1 MPELHNCEAKITLKE
16 TIITMVLDLVATL
29 GLNLE
34 TELNQERPMAIL
46 WRTSALAQRHA
57 EIGGELEDW
66 NGMGTAWFYDDT
78 PERAKTDYETI
89 RTKAGLMDV
98 SGLKK
103 VHVVG
108 ADAAYVIDRATTRN
122 VEKIA
127 PGRSTYAS
135 ILNDRGLF
143 VDDCIIY
150 HIAVNSWMI
159 VHGTGTGMEQL
170 AAAAAGKNCELL
182 FDDDLH
188 DMSLQGP
195 VSVDVLALE
204 IPGIRDLAYF
214 GMMQTRL
221 YGRDVMISRTGY
233 TGERGYEI
241 FCRGKDAVHIWDN
254 ILSAGEPMGVR
265 PVQFSTLDMLRI
277 ESYLLFYPGDN
288 SETFPFEHEP
298 CGDSLWELGLDF
310 TVSPGKTGFVG
321 AENHYAMQGKERFKI
336 YGVKLTDSMEQMK
349 MQARVLR
356 DGEDIGVVTYG
367 LSSDLNGYSVAIARI
382 APDAAVPGA
391 KLIVKQ
397 PDGTELTATAEEMPF
412 YDKDKKIRTAKG

>member
-1 MPELHNCEAKITLKE
+1 
-16 TIITMVLDLVATL
+16 
-29 GLNLE
+29 
-34 TELNQERPMAIL
+34 MAIL
-46 WRTSALAQRHA
+46 WRHSALAHRHA

-66 NGMGTAWFYDDT
+66 NGMGTAWFYDHT
-78 PERAKTDYETI
+78 PERAKADYEAV

-108 ADAAYVIDRATTRN
+108 ADAAYVIDRVTTRN

-135 ILNDRGLF
+135 ILNADGKF

-150 HIAVNSWMI
+150 HIAVNSWLV
-159 VHGTGTGMEQL
+159 VHGTGIGMEQL
-170 AAAAAGKNCELL
+170 ASVAAGKNCEIL

-195 VSVDVLALE
+195 VAVDLLAKE
-204 IPGIRDLAYF
+204 VPGIRDLAYF
-214 GMMQTRL
+214 GLMQTRL

-241 FCRGKDAVHIWDN
+241 FCRAKDATHLWDN
-254 ILSAGEPMGVR
+254 ILEAGKDMGVR

-288 SETFPFEHEP
+288 SETFPFDDEP
-298 CGDSLWELGLDF
+298 CGDTLWELGLDF

-321 AENHYAMQGKERFKI
+321 AENHYAMEGKERFKI
-336 YGVKLTDSMEQMK
+336 YGIQLSDSMAQMD
-349 MQARVLR
+349 MGARVMR
-356 DGEDIGVVTYG
+356 DGKDIGVITYG
-367 LSSDLNGYSVAIARI
+367 LSSELNGYSVAIARI
-382 APDAAVPGA
+382 APDAAKPGT
-391 KLIVKQ
+391 KLSVVQ
-397 PDGTELTATAEEMPF
+397 LDGTELAATAEEMPF
-412 YDKDKKIRTAKG
+412 YDKDKSIRTAKG

>member
-1 MPELHNCEAKITLKE
+1 
-16 TIITMVLDLVATL
+16 
-29 GLNLE
+29 
-34 TELNQERPMAIL
+34 MAIL

-66 NGMGTAWFYDDT
+66 NGMGTAWFYDHT
-78 PERAKTDYETI
+78 PERAKADYEAI

-108 ADAAYVIDRATTRN
+108 ADAAYVIDRVTTRN

-135 ILNDRGLF
+135 ILDSRGLF

-150 HIAVNSWMI
+150 HIAANSWMV

-170 AAAAAGKNCELL
+170 TSVAAGKNCSVI

-195 VSVDVLALE
+195 KSVDILAQDV
-204 IPGIRDLAYF
+204 PGIRDLAYF
-214 GMMQTRL
+214 GLMQTRL
-221 YGRDVMISRTGY
+221 YGKDVMISRTGY

-241 FCRGKDAVHIWDN
+241 FCRGKDAVEIWDT
-254 ILSAGEPMGVR
+254 ILEKGGDDVR
-265 PVQFSTLDMLRI
+265 PTQFSTLDMLRI

-288 SETFPFEHEP
+288 SETFPFEDGSP
-298 CGDSLWELGLDF
+298 AGDSLWELGLDF
-310 TVSPGKTGFVG
+310 TVSPGKEGFIG
-321 AENHYAMQGKERFKI
+321 AENHYAMEGKERFKI
-336 YGVKLTDSMEQMK
+336 FGVQLSGDAMDQMEMF
-349 MQARVLR
+349 ARVHH
-356 DGEDIGVVTYG
+356 DGKDVGVITYG
-367 LSSDLNGYSVAIARI
+367 LSSELNGYSVAIARLD
-382 APDAAVPGA
+382 PSVAVAGT
-391 KLIVKQ
+391 KLTVVQ
-397 PDGTELTATAEEMPF
+397 PDGTELAATAEEMPF
-412 YDKDKKIRTAKG
+412 YDKDKSIRSAKG

>member
-1 MPELHNCEAKITLKE
+1 
-16 TIITMVLDLVATL
+16 
-29 GLNLE
+29 
-34 TELNQERPMAIL
+34 MAIL
-46 WRTSALAQRHA
+46 WRKSALAHRHA

-78 PERAKTDYETI
+78 PERAKADYEAI

-108 ADAAYVIDRATTRN
+108 EDAAYVIDRVTTRN

-135 ILNDRGLF
+135 ILDSRGLF

-150 HIAVNSWMI
+150 HIAVNSWLV

-170 AAAAAGKNCELL
+170 TTVAAGKNCSVI

-195 VSVDVLALE
+195 KAVEILAQDVA
-204 IPGIRDLAYF
+204 GIRDLAYF
-214 GMMQTRL
+214 GLMQTRL
-221 YGRDVMISRTGY
+221 YGCDVMISRTGY

-241 FCRGKDAVHIWDN
+241 FCRAKDAVHIWDT
-254 ILSAGEPMGVR
+254 ILEKGGDDVR
-265 PVQFSTLDMLRI
+265 PTQFSTLDMLRI

-288 SETFPFEHEP
+288 SETFPFEDGTP
-298 CGDSLWELGLDF
+298 AGDSLWELGLDF
-310 TVSPGKTGFVG
+310 TVSPGKEGFIG
-321 AENHYAMQGKERFKI
+321 AENHYAMKGKERFKI
-336 YGVKLTDSMEQMK
+336 FGVKLSGDAMDQMEMH
-349 MQARVLR
+349 ARVLHGGK
-356 DGEDIGVVTYG
+356 DVGVITYG
-367 LSSDLNGYSVAIARI
+367 LSSELNGYSVAIARLD
-382 APDAAVPGA
+382 PEVA
-391 KLIVKQ
+391 KAGTKLTVKQ
-397 PDGTELTATAEEMPF
+397 PDGTELDATAEEMPF
-412 YDKDKKIRTAKG
+412 YDKDKSIRTA

>member
-1 MPELHNCEAKITLKE
+1 
-16 TIITMVLDLVATL
+16 
-29 GLNLE
+29 
-34 TELNQERPMAIL
+34 MAIL
-46 WRTSALAQRHA
+46 WRHSALAHRHA

-78 PERAKTDYETI
+78 PERAKADYEAI

-103 VHVVG
+103 VHLVG
-108 ADAAYVIDRATTRN
+108 PDAAYVIDRVTTRN

-135 ILNDRGLF
+135 MLNAEGKF

-150 HIAVNSWMI
+150 HLAVNSWMV
-159 VHGTGTGMEQL
+159 VHGTGIGMEQL
-170 AAAAAGKNCELL
+170 TTVAAAKNVAVL

-195 VSVDVLALE
+195 VSVDLLAQE
-204 IPGIRDLAYF
+204 IPAIRDLAYF
-214 GMMQTRL
+214 GLMQTRL

-241 FCRGKDAVHIWDN
+241 FCRAKDATHLWDSILDAGKD
-254 ILSAGEPMGVR
+254 MGVR

-288 SETFPFEHEP
+288 SETFPFENDL
-298 CGDSLWELGLDF
+298 CGDTIWELGLEF
-310 TVSPGKTGFVG
+310 TVSPGKTGFIG
-321 AENHYAMQGKERFKI
+321 AENHYALEGKERFKI
-336 YGVKLTDSMEQMK
+336 YGVQLSDGGMAQMDMGARIIHDGTD
-349 MQARVLR
+349 V
-356 DGEDIGVVTYG
+356 GVITYG
-367 LSSDLNGYSVAIARI
+367 LSSELNGYSVAIARLD
-382 APDAAVPGA
+382 PAAA
-391 KLIVKQ
+391 KAGTALTVVQ
-397 PDGTELTATAEEMPF
+397 LDGTELSATAEEMPF
-412 YDKDKKIRTAKG
+412 YDKDKKIRAAKG

>member
-1 MPELHNCEAKITLKE
+1 
-16 TIITMVLDLVATL
+16 
-29 GLNLE
+29 
-34 TELNQERPMAIL
+34 MAIL
-46 WRTSALAQRHA
+46 WRQSALAHRHA

-78 PERAKTDYETI
+78 PERAKADYEAI

-103 VHVVG
+103 VHLVG
-108 ADAAYVIDRATTRN
+108 PDAAYVIDRVTTRN

-135 ILNDRGLF
+135 MLNAEGKF

-150 HIAVNSWMI
+150 HLAVNSWMV
-159 VHGTGTGMEQL
+159 VHGTGIGMEQL
-170 AAAAAGKNCELL
+170 TTVAAAKNVAVL

-195 VSVDVLALE
+195 VSVDLLAQE
-204 IPGIRDLAYF
+204 IPAIRDLAYF
-214 GMMQTRL
+214 GLMQTRL

-241 FCRGKDAVHIWDN
+241 FCRAKDATHLWDSILDAGKD
-254 ILSAGEPMGVR
+254 MGVR

-288 SETFPFEHEP
+288 SETFPFENDL
-298 CGDSLWELGLDF
+298 CGDTIWELGLEF
-310 TVSPGKTGFVG
+310 TVSPGKTGFIG
-321 AENHYAMQGKERFKI
+321 AENHYALEGKERFKI
-336 YGVKLTDSMEQMK
+336 YGVQLSDGGMAQMDMGARIIHDGTD
-349 MQARVLR
+349 V
-356 DGEDIGVVTYG
+356 GVITYG
-367 LSSDLNGYSVAIARI
+367 LSSELNGYSVAIARLD
-382 APDAAVPGA
+382 PAAA
-391 KLIVKQ
+391 KAGTALTVVQ
-397 PDGTELTATAEEMPF
+397 LDGTELSATAEEMPF
-412 YDKDKKIRTAKG
+412 YDKDKKIRAAKG